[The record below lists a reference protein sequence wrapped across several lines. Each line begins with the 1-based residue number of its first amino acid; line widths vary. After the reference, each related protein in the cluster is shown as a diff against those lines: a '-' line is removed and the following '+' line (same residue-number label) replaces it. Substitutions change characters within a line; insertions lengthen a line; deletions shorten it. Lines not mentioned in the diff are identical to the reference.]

1 MEGTHSGKVTCVF
14 LQTHGEWNKLLKLLS
29 LSLQGP
35 KDTPYEGG
43 VFMLMIN
50 VPEQYPLT
58 PPGVRY
64 RTKVE
69 GGTSASLHR

>member
-1 MEGTHSGKVTCVF
+1 MCFFTNSCHC
-14 LQTHGEWNKLLKLLS
+14 GEWKKLLKLLS